1 MAMNRKQVN
10 AFLKIM
16 SKDKMRPVL
25 CSAYVDELDGKMV
38 LVATDG
44 YVLTAVYLGEE
55 ARDYLGKRVTRESV
69 ERWYKLADGKSRLT
83 GETLQ
88 ELMEDD
94 QHNSREPSGNYP
106 EWKRLMPTVA
116 DTDAFVR
123 DMTISFNTDYVKMVQ
138 DLNGEDGVKMRL
150 YGKLA
155 PMVIESEVSLSVVM
169 PMKEV

>member
-1 MAMNRKQVN
+1 MNRKQVN

-16 SKDKMRPVL
+16 SKDKTRPVL
-25 CSAYVDELDGKMV
+25 CSTYVDELNGKMV

-44 YVLTAVYLGEE
+44 YVLTAVYIGEE
-55 ARDYLGKRVTRESV
+55 ARDYLGKRVTREAV

-94 QHNSREPSGNYP
+94 QYNGRDLDGTYP
-106 EWKRLMPTVA
+106 EWKRLMPTEV
-116 DTDAFVR
+116 DTTGFMQ
-123 DMTISFNTDYVKMVQ
+123 DMTISFNTDYVKRVQ
-138 DLNGEDGVKMRL
+138 DLNGSEGVKMRL

-169 PMKEV
+169 PMKG

>member
-1 MAMNRKQVN
+1 MNRKQVN

-16 SKDKMRPVL
+16 AKDKTRPVL
-25 CSAYVDELDGKMV
+25 NSAYVDELNGKMV

-44 YVLTAVYLGEE
+44 YVLTAVYIGEE
-55 ARDYLGKRVTRESV
+55 ARDYLGKRVTREAV

-94 QHNSREPSGNYP
+94 QYNSRYLDGKYP
-106 EWKRLMPTVA
+106 EWKRLMPTEA
-116 DTDAFVR
+116 DTSGFIQ
-123 DMTISFNTDYVKMVQ
+123 DMTISFNPNYVKMVQ
-138 DLNGEDGVKMRL
+138 DLNGSEGVKMRL

-169 PMKEV
+169 PMKG